1 MVKKIVLWA
10 LVIGCMVL
18 IFSFSAQGAEMSMD
32 LSDGLLYRLLD
43 FLHIDLP
50 METVGF
56 LRGFIRKVAHFCVYT
71 LLGFLVYLLLGR
83 GYDMAA
89 KKAWPAAIIWCMLY
103 AASDEV
109 HQLFVAGRS
118 GMVKDVFI
126 DTAGALCGIGAAW
139 LICTLIA
146 VLKKRRR
153 KNG

>member
-10 LVIGCMVL
+10 LVVGCMVL
-18 IFSFSAQGAEMSMD
+18 IFSFSAQGAGDSMD
-32 LSDGLLYRLLD
+32 LSDGILIRLLD

-50 METVGF
+50 METITFMRV
-56 LRGFIRKVAHFCVYT
+56 FIRKVAHFCIYG
-71 LLGFLVYLLLGR
+71 LLGFLVYLLFGC
-83 GYDMAA
+83 GYDIAA
-89 KKAWPAAIIWCMLY
+89 KKALPAATAWCMAY

-126 DTAGALCGIGAAW
+126 DTAGAICGIGAAW

>member
-1 MVKKIVLWA
+1 MVKKILLWA
-10 LVIGCMVL
+10 LVIGCMIM
-18 IFSFSAQGAEMSMD
+18 IFSFSAQGAGESKD
-32 LSDGLLYRLLD
+32 LSDGLLIRLLD

-50 METVGF
+50 GEMVEF
-56 LRGFIRKVAHFCVYT
+56 LRGFIRKVAHFCIYG
-71 LLGFLVYLLLGR
+71 LLGFLVYLLFGC
-83 GYDMAA
+83 GYDMTA
-89 KKAWPAAIIWCMLY
+89 KKAWPAAIVWCMVY

-109 HQLFVAGRS
+109 HQLFVPGRS

-126 DTAGALCGIGAAW
+126 DTAGSLCGIGAAW